1 LICRL
6 RHSVPPLDPFAFL
19 IPLNYDSIARKSI
32 APGPLPV
39 TFAVYSRHRQVT
51 ILAAI
56 GAERVLKVQHWT
68 DTQFTFT
75 TTRDSA
81 LRFENGQFV
90 MVGLHVDSR
99 PLLRAYSIASANH
112 EEHLEFLSIKVP
124 DGPLTS
130 RLQHIRE
137 GDEVLIS
144 RKPTGTLLLHDLKPG
159 KRLYLLSTGTGA
171 APFMSLIKDP
181 EVYERF
187 EHVVLV
193 HGVRWARESAVVKHR
208 IEELKTHEYLGDLVR
223 DKLHYYPTVTREPH
237 KNHGRL
243 TTLLESGRLCRD
255 LHLPTLDPAHDR
267 VMVCGSPAMLEDT
280 RALLDGRGFNISPHI
295 GEPGDYVIERAFVER

>member
-1 LICRL
+1 M
-6 RHSVPPLDPFAFL
+6 
-19 IPLNYDSIARKSI
+19 
-32 APGPLPV
+32 
-39 TFAVYSRHRQVT
+39 
-51 ILAAI
+51 AAI
-56 GAERVLKVQHWT
+56 GAERVLKVHHWT

-75 TTRDSA
+75 TTRDAA

-90 MVGLHVDSR
+90 MVGLQVDKR

-130 RLQHIRE
+130 RLQHIQE
-137 GDEVLIS
+137 GDEILIS

-171 APFMSLIKDP
+171 APFMSVIKDP

-187 EHVVLV
+187 EHVVFV
-193 HGVRWARESAVVKHR
+193 HGVRWARESAVVKHK
-208 IEELKTHEYLGDLVR
+208 IEDLKAHEYLGDLVR

-237 KNHGRL
+237 TNHGRL
-243 TTLLESGRLCRD
+243 TTLLGSGRLGRD
-255 LHLPTLDPAHDR
+255 LHLPALDPVNDR
-267 VMVCGSPAMLEDT
+267 VMVCGSPSMLTDT
-280 RALLDGRGFNISPHI
+280 CALLDSRGFSISPHI